1 MSAALSVVA
10 AVIQRDGKLLVCQR
24 PAHKRHGTLWEFP
37 GGKLEQNETLLQA
50 AQREL
55 YEELSLHVTAAGAL
69 LFTIKDE
76 ASGFEINFLEVETDG
91 NPQLHE
97 HESMQWCSPADLLK
111 LNLAPSDKSF
121 AEFLTQ
127 AKT

>member
-1 MSAALSVVA
+1 MVA

-24 PAHKRHGTLWEFP
+24 PAHKRHGMLWEFP
-37 GGKLEQNETLLQA
+37 GGKLEQNESLLQA

-55 YEELSLHVTAAGAL
+55 FEELSLHVTAAGAL

-76 ASGFEINFLEVETDG
+76 ASGFDINFLEVDTDG
-91 NPQLHE
+91 SPHLHE
-97 HESMQWCSPADLLK
+97 HVAMQWCSPADLLK

-127 AKT
+127 AKP